1 MEFWM
6 CLRILFQFKG
16 CVKTYQEQSSEEKSS
31 EEAIIPADEKGPTG
45 VLLIQCSVPNSAR
58 PYEELRVLGNS
69 SKLPD
74 QLLVYFDM
82 ETQREAQ
89 LANELSNL
97 IMQLLQSV
105 NERRTFIEELERLPE
120 IWWPIR

>member
-45 VLLIQCSVPNSAR
+45 
-58 PYEELRVLGNS
+58 
-69 SKLPD
+69 
-74 QLLVYFDM
+74 
-82 ETQREAQ
+82 TQREAQ

-97 IMQLLQSV
+97 MMQLPQSV
-105 NERRTFIEELERLPE
+105 NERRALIEELEHLSGNLVSYKTRAELKRFRRM
-120 IWWPIR
+120 I